1 MHRDSIAHIS
11 DITSLRECL
20 THAVDKLKVVD
31 ADAYTDM
38 EIRLYRKAF
47 GDHVSEHLAN
57 KWVDSMQ
64 NKDGTHGPHWS
75 KSQTDAYAGNFDK
88 NDWYVVLNM
97 MYSDFYN
104 SKFDTMT
111 YVELA
116 RDWLTDK
123 DISDGKLLK
132 YYMYVVK

>member
-11 DITSLRECL
+11 DINSLRECL
-20 THAVDKLKVVD
+20 ASAVDKIKVLD
-31 ADAYTDM
+31 PDTYTDM

-47 GDHVSEHLAN
+47 GDHVSENMAH
-57 KWVDSMQ
+57 KWVDSMH
-64 NKDGTHGPHWS
+64 NKDGSHGPHWS
-75 KSQTDAYAGNFDK
+75 KSQTDAYAGTFDK

-97 MYSDFYN
+97 MYSDYYN
-104 SKFDTMT
+104 PKFDTMT
-111 YVELA
+111 YVDLA
-116 RDWLTDK
+116 KDWLNDK

>member
-11 DITSLRECL
+11 DINSLRECL
-20 THAVDKLKVVD
+20 AHAVDKIKMLD
-31 ADAYTDM
+31 HDTYTDM
-38 EIRLYRKAF
+38 ELHLYRHAY
-47 GDHVSEHLAN
+47 GNHLSEHMAN

-75 KSQTDAYAGNFDK
+75 RAQTDAYAGTFDK

-97 MYSDFYN
+97 MYSDFY
-104 SKFDTMT
+104 SPKFDTMT
-111 YVELA
+111 YVDLA
-116 RDWLTDK
+116 KDWLHDK
-123 DISDGKLLK
+123 DVADGKLLK